1 MTHRVI
7 GFVSLLAVLGG
18 SCALAKGRISART
31 VNYRSGNERLSGF
44 LVVPATSGRHP
55 ALVVIHEWWGLNDWV
70 KEQAEKLGEQGYVAL
85 AVDLYRGQATSDP
98 SVAHQLARGLPHDRA
113 LRDLEAAF
121 NYLASRPDVN
131 SNKIGSIGWCMGGGY
146 SMELAIHEAKL
157 AACVVNYGALPT
169 DPEDIDRIHAPV
181 LGNFG
186 AEDRGI
192 PPAAVSN
199 FEKAMGNAHKK
210 VNVKIYAGAGHAF
223 ENPNNKMGYRPQ
235 AARDAWNRTI
245 AFLAETLK

>member
-1 MTHRVI
+1 MKHRVI
-7 GFVSLLAVLGG
+7 GFISLLMILGG
-18 SCALAKGRISART
+18 SCALAKERVNTRT
-31 VNYRSGNERLSGF
+31 VHYRSGSEVVSGF
-44 LVVPATSGRHP
+44 LVTPAGSGKHP

-70 KEQAEKLGEQGYVAL
+70 KEQAEKLGEQGYAAL
-85 AVDLYRGQATSDP
+85 AVDLYRGEATSDP

-113 LRDLEAAF
+113 LRDLEATF
-121 NYLASRPDVN
+121 HYLASRPDVD

-146 SMELAIHEAKL
+146 SMELAIHEPKL

-169 DPEDIDRIHAPV
+169 DPEDINRIQAPV

-192 PPAAVSN
+192 PPTAVSN
-199 FEKAMGNAHKK
+199 FEKAMVSAHKK
-210 VNVKIYAGAGHAF
+210 VNVKIYSGAGHAF
-223 ENPNNKMGYRPQ
+223 ENPNNKAGYRPQ
-235 AARDAWNRTI
+235 AARDAWNRTV